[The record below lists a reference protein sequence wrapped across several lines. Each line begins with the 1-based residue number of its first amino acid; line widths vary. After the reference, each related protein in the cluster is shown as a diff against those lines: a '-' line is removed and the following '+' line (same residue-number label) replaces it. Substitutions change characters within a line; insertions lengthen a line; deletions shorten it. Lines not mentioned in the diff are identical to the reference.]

1 MGWVSNLISG
11 IGKVAGFASK
21 VGGVAQKFM
30 NAGGTIGKI
39 ASGVTKAAST
49 IGALSSLAGG
59 AISKASPYI
68 AAGSMIA
75 QTLYKTGIA
84 DKLTGGKASRVVK
97 TISNWINPNK
107 GVQSNSAANASIG
120 HNTATG
126 ALVQQLSGDK

>member
-11 IGKVAGFASK
+11 IGKVGGFAAK
-21 VGGVAQKFM
+21 VGGIASKFA

-49 IGALSSLAGG
+49 ISALSGLAGG

-68 AAGSMIA
+68 AGAALIGE
-75 QTLYKTGIA
+75 TLYKTGIA

-107 GVQSNSAANASIG
+107 GIQSNSAQNASIG

-126 ALVQQLSGDK
+126 AFAQQLSGG